1 MIETK
6 IDKLLSLVNKS
17 KKISLSDA
25 AEKLSVSEEQIE
37 EWAISLSKDNIVK
50 LVYPTNLFEQPYLE
64 SVNEIRKPKI
74 KKTRKNKKNVQIK
87 DTIKKVVKREEKY
100 RKARKKVH
108 FKAKKRKLV
117 YLWFFT
123 FLLLIVLLFFVFKE
137 KIFYFLKILIQKVR

>member
-25 AEKLSVSEEQIE
+25 AEKLAVSEEQIE

-74 KKTRKNKKNVQIK
+74 KKTRKKKKNVQIK

-123 FLLLIVLLFFVFKE
+123 FLLLIILLFFIFKE